1 MDNTRLWAL
10 FLEKLGGLVRG
21 IGKLLIDTGQ
31 ELRRT
36 ADGQKVG
43 LDIVQKKLSG
53 DGDRKN

>member
-36 ADGQKVG
+36 ADGQKVS

-53 DGDRKN
+53 DGDRK